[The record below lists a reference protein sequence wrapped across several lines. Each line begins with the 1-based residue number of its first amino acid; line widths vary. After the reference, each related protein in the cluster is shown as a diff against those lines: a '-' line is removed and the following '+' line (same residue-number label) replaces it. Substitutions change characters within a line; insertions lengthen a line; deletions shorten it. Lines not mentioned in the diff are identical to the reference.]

1 MSLSSSFSLFLGIL
15 LIFTIYLYKDA
26 RDELIQKNEE
36 IGHLNLSNMELLR
49 AQTEQNVELEKIQ
62 ADNTELNKN
71 LAELRENIV
80 FRYYDNNDTKVDASN
95 NDAKCEI
102 IVREKLKTFITEVSK
117 EPELLK

>member
-1 MSLSSSFSLFLGIL
+1 MSLSNSFSLFLGIL
-15 LIFTIYLYKDA
+15 LVFTIYLYKDA

-36 IGHLNLSNMELLR
+36 IGHLNLSNIELLR
-49 AQTEQNVELEKIQ
+49 AQAEQNVELEKVQ

-80 FRYYDNNDTKVDASN
+80 FRYYDNNDTKVDTSN
-95 NDAKCEI
+95 NDAKCEMI
-102 IVREKLKTFITEVSK
+102 MREKLKTFITEVSK